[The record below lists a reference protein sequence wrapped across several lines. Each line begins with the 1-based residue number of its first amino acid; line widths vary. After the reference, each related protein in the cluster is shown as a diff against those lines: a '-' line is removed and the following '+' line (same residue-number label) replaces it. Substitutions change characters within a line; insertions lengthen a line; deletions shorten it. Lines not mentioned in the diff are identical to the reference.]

1 MGLLQNI
8 RVLNAEPLDYTGISS
23 EFYPSCLN
31 WQMNKYVS
39 IASWDK
45 KSGVP
50 NGYAPPYCEQM
61 ALKDGGMS
69 SYNQIIGNGTP
80 ISSDLTRGQ
89 AFPLSAITGNG
100 TISSAALSMLVQL
113 IATITGNGTIV
124 QGSTTLNAILKM
136 LATIAGSGGINT
148 SPLNVIA
155 WCTAS
160 VLGEGN
166 ITATMKGFA
175 AMSASISATGDL
187 LTADK
192 VARAVW
198 ASIAADNDEP
208 TTMGEQLNNVGA
220 SANPWTAPIPGSFTE
235 GQAGK
240 VLDDI
245 KKKANMIPGLY

>member
-1 MGLLQNI
+1 
-8 RVLNAEPLDYTGISS
+8 
-23 EFYPSCLN
+23 
-31 WQMNKYVS
+31 
-39 IASWDK
+39 
-45 KSGVP
+45 
-50 NGYAPPYCEQM
+50 M

-175 AMSASISATGDL
+175 AIYLQQIRWLVQYGHLSQPIMMNPQRWG
-187 LTADK
+187 
-192 VARAVW
+192 
-198 ASIAADNDEP
+198 
-208 TTMGEQLNNVGA
+208 NNLI
-220 SANPWTAPIPGSFTE
+220 T
-235 GQAGK
+235 
-240 VLDDI
+240 
-245 KKKANMIPGLY
+245 